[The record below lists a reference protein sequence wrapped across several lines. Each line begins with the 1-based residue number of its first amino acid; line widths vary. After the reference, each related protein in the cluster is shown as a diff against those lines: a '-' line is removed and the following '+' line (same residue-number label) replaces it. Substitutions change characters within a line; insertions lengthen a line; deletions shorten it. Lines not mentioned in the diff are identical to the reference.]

1 MCTDSV
7 LPSHSLLEIVEMAW
21 GRGSPPSPGREPG
34 AGWRELGAA
43 CNVVWGPE
51 KLGGSAGRLSRSAD
65 PAVGVGGR
73 RGAPPRWPG
82 RGLSKLERAK
92 TMRPNRRPPQTMA
105 GTVHTGREEGAST
118 GAGGGAWPGRGPRR
132 APQRGPRPPQNPCPG
147 VQVFCPSL
155 SRRCAGLRFLDVRL
169 GFLFPPPLIL

>member
-73 RGAPPRWPG
+73 RGAPRDGPGGAGASWKEPKQCVLTGVPRKQWPG
-82 RGLSKLERAK
+82 PSTRAERRERLQGPGEGPGLAVDPDAHPSE
-92 TMRPNRRPPQTMA
+92 
-105 GTVHTGREEGAST
+105 V
-118 GAGGGAWPGRGPRR
+118 PGRPKILVRE
-132 APQRGPRPPQNPCPG
+132 
-147 VQVFCPSL
+147 
-155 SRRCAGLRFLDVRL
+155 SRSSAHL
-169 GFLFPPPLIL
+169 